1 MLARDRVGPV
11 VVLGHCTLEE
21 LAMGREI
28 ASRQP
33 RVGGQRL
40 QRCAR
45 ALHLA
50 VDGGRQRG

>member
-1 MLARDRVGPV
+1 VA
-11 VVLGHCTLEE
+11 LGHCTFEE
-21 LAMGREI
+21 LAMGPEI